1 MNLLDVT
8 LILILIAFIYR
19 GTQQGIAYMVGQA
32 IGIIWGVLIASR
44 LFDDVAILLQP
55 LFLGNYAVSAIFS
68 FIIIFQIINEFL
80 GLVLKKLNILD
91 FIKQFPLIKD
101 FETVDKW
108 VGALLGIFVGN
119 LIIGV
124 ILFFLSRTPT
134 SPVMK
139 ELLITSSLTPLFV
152 DFASWYTTLFP
163 IAFKELPSVLTK

>member
-32 IGIIWGVLIASR
+32 IGIVWGVLIASR
-44 LFDDVAILLQP
+44 LFDDMANLLLP
-55 LFLGNYAVSAIFS
+55 LFLGNYGVAAVFS
-68 FIIIFQIINEFL
+68 FIVIFQIINEFL
-80 GLVLKKLNILD
+80 GLALKKLNILS
-91 FIKQFPLIKD
+91 FIKRFPLVKNFD
-101 FETVDKW
+101 TVDKW

-124 ILFFLSRTPT
+124 ILFFLTRTPLY
-134 SPVMK
+134 PEFD
-139 ELLITSSLTPLFV
+139 ELLKTSSLTPLFL

-163 IAFKELPSVLTK
+163 TAFKELPSVLTK